1 MSVFIFYSDLVL
13 EHLVHQVKI
22 NKTEI
27 KLYFD
32 LI

>member
-1 MSVFIFYSDLVL
+1 MSVFIFDLVL